1 MRKKKKR
8 PASVTIFLWICL
20 ICYLILL
27 FKVILFKF
35 DIDTILNII
44 HDRDELPYT
53 RVNLVPFQT
62 IRFYLLSG
70 RVPFAV
76 SARNLLGN
84 ILAFMPIGLLIP
96 LLRQDLSLGFTFLFG
111 LAISV
116 GIEITQYYTGLGSAD
131 IDDVILNVIGTMSI
145 SLFLCFLDAI
155 VFLLKKIKKTIQKA
169 LDKRHHRV

>member
-35 DIDTILNII
+35 DIDTIINIL
-44 HDRDELPYT
+44 HDQDELPYT

-70 RVPFAV
+70 RVPFAASV
-76 SARNLLGN
+76 RNLLGN

-96 LLRQDLSLGFTFLFG
+96 LLRQDLSLGFTFFFG

-116 GIEITQYYTGLGSAD
+116 GIEVTQYFTGLGSAD

-145 SLFLCFLDAI
+145 SLFLCFVDFI
-155 VFLLKKIKKTIQKA
+155 WFLLKKIGKTIKKA
-169 LDKRHHRV
+169 LDKSHRRV